1 MAATAIDQTGLV
13 AAVMRRDHCAGL
25 ELDPLRV
32 GIYMNLGNAF
42 HVSDRFAEANRAY
55 RNVLELA
62 PQRVGMHAHLA
73 VNLVAQE
80 RGAEAL
86 AEALREQEEW
96 ARLWAVAIIQ
106 HAAYRRDESNA
117 ALGELI
123 AKYAAASAY
132 QVAEVYGARGEV
144 DLAFAWLERACAQR
158 DAGLAGMK
166 QARTLR
172 ALHSDPRW
180 ETFLRMMGLAD

>member
-1 MAATAIDQTGLV
+1 
-13 AAVMRRDHCAGL
+13 
-25 ELDPLRV
+25 
-32 GIYMNLGNAF
+32 
-42 HVSDRFAEANRAY
+42 
-55 RNVLELA
+55 LELA

-180 ETFLRMMGLAD
+180 ETFLRMIYDRFCPTADVFRAEVNGRCRCPRPRPTYPLAGGHRPGSRSSRDVKGRTKSPCG

>member
-132 QVAEVYGARGEV
+132 QVAEVYGARGEWISPSRGSSGH
-144 DLAFAWLERACAQR
+144 AHS
-158 DAGLAGMK
+158 GMP
-166 QARTLR
+166 ASP
-172 ALHSDPRW
+172 A
-180 ETFLRMMGLAD
+180 